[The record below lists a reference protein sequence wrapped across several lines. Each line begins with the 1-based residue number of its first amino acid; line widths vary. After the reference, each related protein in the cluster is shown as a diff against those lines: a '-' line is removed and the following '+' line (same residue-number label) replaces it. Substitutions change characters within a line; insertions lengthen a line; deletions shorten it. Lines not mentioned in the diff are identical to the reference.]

1 MHWWTFMSIF
11 LTQHLIESWIFLTFQ
26 MTSLQMCTVEL
37 YRQWSCEVRLIL
49 MKVWDWKQK
58 VYLYETSLFTP
69 PNFKVLSQ
77 QIKKKTEQTQA
88 SVNAPHLNTDNKKN
102 RALILRSQT
111 LTSAPLEKQVHHL
124 EYECLAWMASASWI
138 KRTRAS
144 CFFDGDHTACSHRIS
159 VIRYYWFHN
168 THTVFQMYTFSYIK
182 SSCYQYHLN
191 QSWWWSDSVGA
202 HRRMSSCYWMTGAR
216 WHVINNTVTLISP
229 LHELYMYIII
239 YYMSDEDKCADTFA
253 FVVRIRIKVTN
264 ISPEGTFWSRHVISV
279 IFLGVLRCIKL

>member
-1 MHWWTFMSIF
+1 MNFYVHLSDTTFNRKLNFPDFSNDF
-11 LTQHLIESWIFLTFQ
+11 LTDVYSWTVSTVKLWGQAHSDEGLRLKTKSLPLWNLSIHSAERQGLEST
-26 MTSLQMCTVEL
+26 
-37 YRQWSCEVRLIL
+37 
-49 MKVWDWKQK
+49 
-58 VYLYETSLFTP
+58 
-69 PNFKVLSQ
+69 N
-77 QIKKKTEQTQA
+77 KKEKTEQTQA
-88 SVNAPHLNTDNKKN
+88 SVNTPHRNTDNKKN

-202 HRRMSSCYWMTGAR
+202 HRRMSS
-216 WHVINNTVTLISP
+216 
-229 LHELYMYIII
+229 
-239 YYMSDEDKCADTFA
+239 EDTCDQ
-253 FVVRIRIKVTN
+253 
-264 ISPEGTFWSRHVISV
+264 
-279 IFLGVLRCIKL
+279 